1 MRFPRNPKVR
11 QKAKPFTFT
20 VVILYTFLFLCFIL
34 TTAVLPGCTKKIEVK
49 LPQIGIDSED
59 RFPIRVGV
67 FMDQSSRD
75 YTYRSEGRLFVGR
88 AVRDFVLVCFK
99 SLFSDVREIRE
110 QRIFSQLAEDTFRVN
125 ILAFY
130 MLRRGFSLD
139 SYIVLQVDFVDKN
152 GNKIWQDLILGE
164 GTSGVFW
171 GSKTESARN
180 SIVDAM
186 LKLKDKV
193 RRSSEIRYF
202 VAKQLASGR

>member
-1 MRFPRNPKVR
+1 M
-11 QKAKPFTFT
+11 KPFT
-20 VVILYTFLFLCFIL
+20 VVILFLCSIL
-34 TTAVLPGCTKKIEVK
+34 TTKLLGCTKKIEVK
-49 LPQIGIDSED
+49 LPQIEINSED

-75 YTYRSEGRLFVGR
+75 YTYKSEGRLFVGR

-99 SLFSDVREIRE
+99 SLFSDVKEVEKQEISSHLTE
-110 QRIFSQLAEDTFRVN
+110 GIFRVD

-139 SYIVLQVDFVDKN
+139 SYIVLQVDFLDKN

-186 LKLKDKV
+186 LKLKYKV

-202 VAKQLASGR
+202 VAKQLVSGR

>member
-1 MRFPRNPKVR
+1 M
-11 QKAKPFTFT
+11 KPFT
-20 VVILYTFLFLCFIL
+20 VVILFLCSIL
-34 TTAVLPGCTKKIEVK
+34 TTKLLGCTKKIEVK
-49 LPQIGIDSED
+49 LPQIEINSED

-75 YTYRSEGRLFVGR
+75 YTYKSEGRLFVGR

-99 SLFSDVREIRE
+99 SLFSDVKEVEKQEISSHLTE
-110 QRIFSQLAEDTFRVN
+110 GIFRVD

-139 SYIVLQVDFVDKN
+139 SYIVLQVDFLDKN

-180 SIVDAM
+180 SIADAM
-186 LKLKDKV
+186 LKLKYKV

-202 VAKQLASGR
+202 VAKQLVSGR